1 MATSTQGSSL
11 TFGGVTFEVVS
22 VSVQSP
28 TLEIVDI
35 TPADAALGTKWYAPT
50 GDYTA
55 AGRVS
60 VEVLAS
66 FNPIGLQGMRESLQ
80 FNTPLGNFSYYV
92 ILESIEFT
100 AQVGE
105 LFRATLD
112 FSTTDYTA

>member
-1 MATSTQGSSL
+1 MAKSTQGSSVS
-11 TFGGVTFEVVS
+11 FGGVTFEVVS

-35 TPADAALGTKWYAPT
+35 TPPGASLGTKWYVPT

-55 AGRVS
+55 AGRIS

-66 FNPIGLQGMRESLQ
+66 FNPIGLQGTRDSLS
-80 FNTPLGNFSYYV
+80 FNTPFGNFRYYV

-100 AQVGE
+100 ARVGE
-105 LFRATLD
+105 LFRATLN